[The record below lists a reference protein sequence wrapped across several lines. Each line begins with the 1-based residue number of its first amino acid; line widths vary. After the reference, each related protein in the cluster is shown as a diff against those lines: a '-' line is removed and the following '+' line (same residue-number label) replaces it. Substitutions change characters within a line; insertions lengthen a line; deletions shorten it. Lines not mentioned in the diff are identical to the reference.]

1 MVRIGDVLGS
11 GNTVLGGRTQS
22 QSRRALLHSQILR
35 LLPTELENS
44 SDHGQFAAPQDDFP
58 ARNGLRRRFVVLVEG
73 ESDAGERRSATAAAA
88 AAAATGSGE
97 AAAAGDGGRRRRRH

>member
-1 MVRIGDVLGS
+1 MVWIGDVLGS

-58 ARNGLRRRFVVLVEG
+58 ARDGLRRRFVVLVEG
-73 ESDAGERRSATAAAA
+73 ESDAGERRSAAAAA
-88 AAAATGSGE
+88 AAAGSGE

>member
-1 MVRIGDVLGS
+1 MVRIGNVLGS

-58 ARNGLRRRFVVLVEG
+58 ARDGLRRRFVVLVEG
-73 ESDAGERRSATAAAA
+73 ESDAGERRSAAVAAAA
-88 AAAATGSGE
+88 AAAGSGE